1 MPGENNTVLET
12 DVQNFMTGG
21 TTAKNIYVLF
31 VEYIENQV
39 YFPYVCIYIY
49 IYYKY
54 TYIYRTIQ
62 LNIYICIT
70 YIYKMHIYEYT

>member
-31 VEYIENQV
+31 VEYIENKT
-39 YFPYVCIYIY
+39 FSSARGVCA
-49 IYYKY
+49 
-54 TYIYRTIQ
+54 
-62 LNIYICIT
+62 
-70 YIYKMHIYEYT
+70 